1 MVAMMV
7 TAALLVDS
15 GEAAK
20 SRDYY
25 EILGVARDA
34 SSALIRRAYRRRAAK
49 VHPDKVGKDNAK
61 AKAEFL
67 EVTSH
72 SGFSC
77 LVAVTRQES

>member
-1 MVAMMV
+1 VAVVVAV
-7 TAALLVDS
+7 TLLADC
-15 GEAAK
+15 GECKTA

-25 EILGVARDA
+25 DVLGVAKDA

-67 EVTSH
+67 EVMPA
-72 SGFSC
+72 FQ
-77 LVAVTRQES
+77 LFL